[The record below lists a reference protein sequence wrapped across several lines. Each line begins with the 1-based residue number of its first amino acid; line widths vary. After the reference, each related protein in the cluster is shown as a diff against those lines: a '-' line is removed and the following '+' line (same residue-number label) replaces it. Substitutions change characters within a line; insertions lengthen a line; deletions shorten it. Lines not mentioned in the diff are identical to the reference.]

1 VDAGVSQAE
10 GQLERA
16 FASLLD
22 GEDAQAA
29 PLFQAVLRSKGSGG
43 PSGAPQRLAA
53 SYGAGVAAYNLG
65 RHAESAALL
74 ATFFEAKAACEAEG
88 RDYTAPPLGTPLAR
102 FYLAHSTYALGRDR
116 WPVAADHL
124 RAYLREV
131 ELAGPQRVL
140 NMPNGWQGR
149 AISEGERKAS
159 RFRNRACS
167 DEARADAH
175 AMLSLIA
182 EQGGGAEAALEDA
195 RRAAEL
201 AQAGG
206 VVEQRAAAAERLAQL
221 HAALGDTAAAEEQAA
236 LAAAAHAEAA
246 EKAAKEAR
254 EREEREKKE
263 SEDQSMA
270 AVGGD
275 EAAAEAPG
283 VGDGDRD

>member
-1 VDAGVSQAE
+1 MGHRLQTILSPPHETSSREGPRGVTPPSSACPPAPAPARPSQ
-10 GQLERA
+10 
-16 FASLLD
+16 
-22 GEDAQAA
+22 
-29 PLFQAVLRSKGSGG
+29 
-43 PSGAPQRLAA
+43 
-53 SYGAGVAAYNLG
+53 
-65 RHAESAALL
+65 
-74 ATFFEAKAACEAEG
+74 
-88 RDYTAPPLGTPLAR
+88 
-102 FYLAHSTYALGRDR
+102 
-116 WPVAADHL
+116 
-124 RAYLREV
+124 
-131 ELAGPQRVL
+131 
-140 NMPNGWQGR
+140 
-149 AISEGERKAS
+149 
-159 RFRNRACS
+159 
-167 DEARADAH
+167 ARADAH

-246 EKAAKEAR
+246 EKAAKAAKEAR

-263 SEDQSMA
+263 SEDQLMA

-283 VGDGDRD
+283 IGDGDRD

>member
-1 VDAGVSQAE
+1 MGHRLKTISSPPHETSSREGPRGVTPPSSPCPPAPAPARPSQ
-10 GQLERA
+10 
-16 FASLLD
+16 
-22 GEDAQAA
+22 
-29 PLFQAVLRSKGSGG
+29 
-43 PSGAPQRLAA
+43 
-53 SYGAGVAAYNLG
+53 
-65 RHAESAALL
+65 
-74 ATFFEAKAACEAEG
+74 
-88 RDYTAPPLGTPLAR
+88 
-102 FYLAHSTYALGRDR
+102 
-116 WPVAADHL
+116 
-124 RAYLREV
+124 
-131 ELAGPQRVL
+131 
-140 NMPNGWQGR
+140 
-149 AISEGERKAS
+149 
-159 RFRNRACS
+159 
-167 DEARADAH
+167 ARADAH